1 MSQQQQQHSSS
12 LKEDEEENSSS
23 SSSHKKDA
31 IQHQKPQATTTSK
44 YSLDAEDLENKNYV
58 KSILFSS
65 SSSPSTNNNNN
76 VKSVAKTT
84 KTSPNQFS
92 QVSFNLSL
100 SPHNESLDKLTRS
113 YMAKN
118 AMENISNIDED
129 LLVDKSFMFQG
140 GNQEE
145 EEEEEEEEE
154 PNENND
160 DDESKL
166 VQEEEEEENL
176 LLSKTNSPLNKTNR
190 EENLNEEDDDD
201 FKLFARNENYKEK
214 YITKSSQQQGLPP
227 LPINN
232 QYQKQQSNE
241 SRLDDSLYDV
251 MSIGNQTP
259 FKFDMLSSGSGGGG
273 NGGNGDNQFYDFTHG
288 N

>member
-23 SSSHKKDA
+23 SLSHKKDA
-31 IQHQKPQATTTSK
+31 TEPQKLPATTLASK

-76 VKSVAKTT
+76 NNVKSVAKTT
-84 KTSPNQFS
+84 KTSPINQFS
-92 QVSFNLSL
+92 QVSFNLSQ
-100 SPHNESLDKLTRS
+100 SPHNNESLDKLTRS

-118 AMENISNIDED
+118 ALENISNIDED

-145 EEEEEEEEE
+145 EPE
-154 PNENND
+154 NEKND

-176 LLSKTNSPLNKTNR
+176 LFSKTNSPLNKITNR
-190 EENLNEEDDDD
+190 EENLNEEDDDEDD

-232 QYQKQQSNE
+232 QLQKQQSNE

-259 FKFDMLSSGSGGGG
+259 FKFDMLSSGGGGGG
-273 NGGNGDNQFYDFTHG
+273 NGGDQFDDFTQG
-288 N
+288 K